1 MFWLRMSA
9 AAVFFTALLPYCPTA
24 LLPYCPTALLPYC
37 PTHSTEPRR
46 NHRLAIRRPV
56 DSRLHPRP
64 CW

>member
-37 PTHSTEPRR
+37 PTAPLPYSFNGTTPQSP
-46 NHRLAIRRPV
+46 ACDPKT
-56 DSRLHPRP
+56 SR
-64 CW
+64 

>member
-37 PTHSTEPRR
+37 PTALLPYSFNGTTPQSP
-46 NHRLAIRRPV
+46 ACDPKT
-56 DSRLHPRP
+56 SR
-64 CW
+64 